1 MLPDHPIK
9 THCVL
14 FAKVSR
20 TRITRPGHHGTISS
34 MDGIGE
40 PRSIQNC
47 NPAFL
52 IVIHGALN

>member
-1 MLPDHPIK
+1 M
-9 THCVL
+9 